1 MNKDVPGGPLV
12 KNLPAMAED
21 MDSIP
26 SLGTSHMPPRS
37 WATCNNY
44 EPACPRAR
52 APQQEEP
59 PQWEVW
65 APQPESGPTC
75 RN

>member
-12 KNLPAMAED
+12 KNLPAIAEY

-37 WATCNNY
+37 WAHVQQLW
-44 EPACPRAR
+44 AR
-52 APQQEEP
+52 MP
-59 PQWEVW
+59 
-65 APQPESGPTC
+65 
-75 RN
+75 